1 MCYEWTIYSL
11 KVGACLAV
19 FYLFFKLLLS
29 RETFHRFNRIVVL
42 GAMLLSFVL
51 PLCVITVW
59 RELPLLPAVPV
70 FGMDGAAS
78 ETALPAARP
87 FPWKTLVG
95 VLFVTGAAAT
105 FLHTLWSLGAVMR
118 VIRRGRRERLDDGT
132 ILVRLPQRV
141 TPFSWGRYVVISE
154 EDLAENGPAILT
166 HERAHIRLH
175 HSVDLLVTDLA
186 GCLQWF
192 NPAMWLLRRELRAIH
207 EYEADAAVLASGV
220 DAKSYQMLLIR
231 KAVGGRW
238 YSVANSLN
246 HSKLKNRITM
256 MLRKKSSRRT
266 EARALLLLPLAGLAL
281 GAFAETRY
289 VVPAAYKDTQN
300 RITKNE
306 MRVEIGLD
314 TMIIR
319 GMKAT
324 TDPEKSPMVIING
337 SKTDAKALDT
347 LRPERIASVSVL
359 KDSLSRATY
368 GEEAKNGVIVVT
380 LKKPGE
386 AAAASGNNAYGT
398 QVTTSPNG
406 NTMSISISRSPSQAS
421 LSTSGLEGNPVIVVD
436 GERYSGSLNDLD
448 VQQIRSM
455 SVYKGNIPEKYRQYL
470 GPENESV
477 IEIITKRAV
486 QSAEKLRNYFQSDEW
501 KQMQQKLAQ
510 SEKYFESDEWKE
522 AQKRLSEVSDASDSY
537 FRSEEW
543 KRAQMELSELGS
555 YFESE
560 EWKNA
565 QQKLQNLDDLNLRGK
580 AIVMYRTD
588 AEDAGTSVPYN
599 TVVGGR
605 GGMVVTGPEVMS
617 KSRSDDNG
625 SVTVAKGRVMADFS
639 EIDES
644 EYQIEINGKPAAKSD
659 LERIEPGKI
668 RRVEL
673 IRNDATPGK
682 QGILRVRTRK

>member
-59 RELPLLPAVPV
+59 RELPPLPAVPV
-70 FGMDGAAS
+70 FEMDGAAA

-87 FPWKTLVG
+87 FPWKSLVG
-95 VLFVTGAAAT
+95 VLFVTGAAASC
-105 FLHTLWSLGAVMR
+105 LHTLCSLGSVLR

-132 ILVRLPQRV
+132 ILVRLPQCV
-141 TPFSWGRYVVISE
+141 TPFSWGRYIVISE
-154 EDLAENGPAILT
+154 EDLAENGAAILA
-166 HERAHIRLH
+166 HERAHARLH

-256 MLRKKSSRRT
+256 MLRKRSSRRT

-306 MRVEIGLD
+306 MRAEIGPD
-314 TMIIR
+314 TIIIR

-324 TDPEKSPMVIING
+324 MDPKKAPLVIVDG
-337 SKTDAKALDT
+337 SKADAKVLDT

-359 KDSLSRATY
+359 KDSLSRASY
-368 GEEAKNGVIVVT
+368 GEEAKNGVIVIS

-386 AAAASGNNAYGT
+386 TENNAYGT
-398 QVTTSPNG
+398 QVTTSPDG
-406 NTMSISISRSPSQAS
+406 NTMSISISGSPSQAS

-436 GERYSGSLNDLD
+436 GKRYSGSLNDLD

-455 SVYKGNIPEKYRQYL
+455 SIYKGSIPEKYRQYL
-470 GPENESV
+470 GPDNEGV
-477 IEIITKRAV
+477 ILIETKKPGA
-486 QSAEKLRNYFQSDEW
+486 LGFDNGYFQSDEW
-501 KQMQQKLAQ
+501 KRARMQL
-510 SEKYFESDEWKE
+510 SEMNDYFKSDEWKE
-522 AQKRLSEVSDASDSY
+522 AQKRFSELSEASDSY
-537 FRSEEW
+537 FRSAEW
-543 KRAQMELSELGS
+543 QEAQRKLAESTA
-555 YFESE
+555 YFESDA
-560 EWKNA
+560 WKSA
-565 QQKLQNLDDLNLRGK
+565 QERLQNLDDLKLRGQ
-580 AIVMYRTD
+580 AIAVYDSDSD
-588 AEDAGTSVPYN
+588 AAGRNTEYN

-605 GGMVVTGPEVMS
+605 GGMIVTGPEVMS
-617 KSRSDDNG
+617 KSRSDEKG
-625 SVTVAKGRVMADFS
+625 SVTTAKGRVTADFS
-639 EIDES
+639 EIDEAD
-644 EYQIEINGKPAAKSD
+644 YRIEINGKPATKAD

-668 RRVEL
+668 KRLDLV
-673 IRNDATPGK
+673 RNDATPGK
-682 QGILRVRTRK
+682 EGVLRVRTRK

>member
-70 FGMDGAAS
+70 FEMGEVAP
-78 ETALPAARP
+78 EPALPAARP
-87 FPWKTLVG
+87 FPWKNLVG

-105 FLHTLWSLGAVMR
+105 FLHTLWSLGAVVR

-141 TPFSWGRYVVISE
+141 TPFSWGRYIVISE
-154 EDLAENGPAILT
+154 EDLADNGAAILA
-166 HERAHIRLH
+166 HERAHARLH
-175 HSVDLLVTDLA
+175 HSVDLLMTDLA

-207 EYEADAAVLASGV
+207 EYEADAAVLAGGV

-238 YSVANSLN
+238 YSVANSFN

-256 MLRKKSSRRT
+256 MLRKRSSRRT
-266 EARALLLLPLAGLAL
+266 EARALLLLPLVGLAL

-306 MRVEIGLD
+306 MRAEIGPD
-314 TMIIR
+314 TIIIR
-319 GMKAT
+319 GTKAT
-324 TDPEKSPMVIING
+324 MDPAKTPMVIING

-386 AAAASGNNAYGT
+386 TAVASENNAYGT
-398 QVTTSPNG
+398 QVTTSPDG
-406 NTMSISISRSPSQAS
+406 NTMSISISGSPSQAS
-421 LSTSGLEGNPVIVVD
+421 LSASGLEGNPVIVVD

-455 SVYKGNIPEKYRQYL
+455 SIYKGNIPEKYRQYL
-470 GPENESV
+470 GPENEGV
-477 IEIITKRAV
+477 IEIITKRAA

-501 KQMQQKLAQ
+501 KSMQQKLAQ
-510 SEKYFESDEWKE
+510 SEKYFES
-522 AQKRLSEVSDASDSY
+522 
-537 FRSEEW
+537 EEW
-543 KRAQMELSELGS
+543 KRAQQSLEELG
-555 YFESE
+555 
-560 EWKNA
+560 
-565 QQKLQNLDDLNLRGK
+565 KLGQLGDLEQLNGTMSGFRVISPAHSATGGDDSSSP
-580 AIVMYRTD
+580 AC
-588 AEDAGTSVPYN
+588 N

-605 GGMVVTGPEVMS
+605 GGMVVTGPDVMS
-617 KSRSDDNG
+617 KTRSDDNG
-625 SVTVAKGRVMADFS
+625 SVSVAKGRVTADFS

-644 EYQIEINGKPAAKSD
+644 EYQIEINGKPATKSD

>member
-70 FGMDGAAS
+70 FEMGEVAP
-78 ETALPAARP
+78 EPALPAARP

-105 FLHTLWSLGAVMR
+105 CLHTLWSLVAVVR

-141 TPFSWGRYVVISE
+141 TPFSWGRYIVISE
-154 EDLAENGPAILT
+154 EDLADNGAAILA
-166 HERAHIRLH
+166 HERAHVRLH

-207 EYEADAAVLASGV
+207 EYEADAAVLAGGV

-238 YSVANSLN
+238 YSVANSFN

-256 MLRKKSSRRT
+256 MLRKRSSRRT
-266 EARALLLLPLAGLAL
+266 EARALLLLPLVGLAL

-306 MRVEIGLD
+306 MRAEIGPD
-314 TMIIR
+314 TIIIR
-319 GMKAT
+319 GTKAT
-324 TDPEKSPMVIING
+324 MDPAKTPMVIING

-386 AAAASGNNAYGT
+386 TAAASENNAYGT
-398 QVTTSPNG
+398 QVTTSPDG
-406 NTMSISISRSPSQAS
+406 NTMSISISGSPSQAS
-421 LSTSGLEGNPVIVVD
+421 LSASGLEGNPMIVVD

-455 SVYKGNIPEKYRQYL
+455 SIYKGNIPEKYRQYL
-470 GPENESV
+470 GPENEGV
-477 IEIITKRAV
+477 IEIITKRAA

-510 SEKYFESDEWKE
+510 SEKYFES
-522 AQKRLSEVSDASDSY
+522 
-537 FRSEEW
+537 EEW
-543 KRAQMELSELGS
+543 KRAQQSLEELG
-555 YFESE
+555 
-560 EWKNA
+560 
-565 QQKLQNLDDLNLRGK
+565 KLGQLGDLEQLNGTMSGFRTISPAHSATDGDDPSSP
-580 AIVMYRTD
+580 AC
-588 AEDAGTSVPYN
+588 N

-605 GGMVVTGPEVMS
+605 GGMVVTGPDVMS
-617 KSRSDDNG
+617 KTRSDDNG
-625 SVTVAKGRVMADFS
+625 SVSVAKGRVTADFS
-639 EIDES
+639 EIEES
-644 EYQIEINGKPAAKSD
+644 EYQIEINGKPATKSD

>member
-70 FGMDGAAS
+70 FEMGEAAP
-78 ETALPAARP
+78 ETVLPAARP

-105 FLHTLWSLGAVMR
+105 FLHTLWSLGAVVR

-141 TPFSWGRYVVISE
+141 TPFSWGRYIVISE
-154 EDLAENGPAILT
+154 EDLADNGAAILA
-166 HERAHIRLH
+166 HERAHARLH

-207 EYEADAAVLASGV
+207 EYEADAAVLAGGV

-238 YSVANSLN
+238 YSVANSFN

-256 MLRKKSSRRT
+256 MLRKRSSRRT
-266 EARALLLLPLAGLAL
+266 EARALLLLPLVGLAL

-306 MRVEIGLD
+306 MRAEIGPD
-314 TMIIR
+314 TIIIR
-319 GMKAT
+319 GTKAT
-324 TDPEKSPMVIING
+324 MDPAKTPMVIING

-386 AAAASGNNAYGT
+386 TAAASENNAYGT
-398 QVTTSPNG
+398 QVTTSSGG
-406 NTMSISISRSPSQAS
+406 NAMSISISGSPSQAS
-421 LSTSGLEGNPVIVVD
+421 LSASGLEGNPVIVVD

-455 SVYKGNIPEKYRQYL
+455 SIYKGNIPEKYRQYL
-470 GPENESV
+470 GPENEGV
-477 IEIITKRAV
+477 IEIITKRAA

-501 KQMQQKLAQ
+501 KSMQQKLAQ
-510 SEKYFESDEWKE
+510 SEKYFES
-522 AQKRLSEVSDASDSY
+522 
-537 FRSEEW
+537 EEW
-543 KRAQMELSELGS
+543 KRAQQSLEELG
-555 YFESE
+555 
-560 EWKNA
+560 
-565 QQKLQNLDDLNLRGK
+565 KLGQLGDLEQLNGTMSGFRVISPAHSATGGDDSSSP
-580 AIVMYRTD
+580 AC
-588 AEDAGTSVPYN
+588 N

-605 GGMVVTGPEVMS
+605 GGMVVTGPDVMS
-617 KSRSDDNG
+617 KTRSDDNG
-625 SVTVAKGRVMADFS
+625 SVSVAKGRVTADFS

-644 EYQIEINGKPAAKSD
+644 EYQIEINGKPATKSD

>member
-70 FGMDGAAS
+70 FEMGEVAP
-78 ETALPAARP
+78 EPALPAARP
-87 FPWKTLVG
+87 FPWKNLVG

-105 FLHTLWSLGAVMR
+105 FLHTLWSLGAVVR

-141 TPFSWGRYVVISE
+141 TPFSWGRYIVISE
-154 EDLAENGPAILT
+154 EDLADNGAAILA
-166 HERAHIRLH
+166 HERAHARLH

-207 EYEADAAVLASGV
+207 EYEADAAVLAGGV

-238 YSVANSLN
+238 YSVANSFN

-256 MLRKKSSRRT
+256 MLRKRSSRRT
-266 EARALLLLPLAGLAL
+266 EARALLLLPLVGLAL

-306 MRVEIGLD
+306 MRAEIGPD
-314 TMIIR
+314 TIIIR
-319 GMKAT
+319 GTKAT
-324 TDPEKSPMVIING
+324 MDPAKTPMVIING

-386 AAAASGNNAYGT
+386 TAAASENNAYGT
-398 QVTTSPNG
+398 QVTTSPDG
-406 NTMSISISRSPSQAS
+406 NTMSISISGSPSQAS
-421 LSTSGLEGNPVIVVD
+421 LSASGLEGNPVIVVD

-455 SVYKGNIPEKYRQYL
+455 SIYKGNIPEKYRQYL
-470 GPENESV
+470 GPENEGV
-477 IEIITKRAV
+477 IEIITKRAA

-501 KQMQQKLAQ
+501 KSMQQKLAQ
-510 SEKYFESDEWKE
+510 SEKYFES
-522 AQKRLSEVSDASDSY
+522 
-537 FRSEEW
+537 EEW
-543 KRAQMELSELGS
+543 KRAQQSLEELG
-555 YFESE
+555 
-560 EWKNA
+560 
-565 QQKLQNLDDLNLRGK
+565 KLGQLGDLEQLNGTMSGFRVISPAHSATGGDDSSSP
-580 AIVMYRTD
+580 AC
-588 AEDAGTSVPYN
+588 N

-605 GGMVVTGPEVMS
+605 GGMVVTGPDVMS
-617 KSRSDDNG
+617 KTRSDDNG
-625 SVTVAKGRVMADFS
+625 SVSVAKGRVTADFS

-644 EYQIEINGKPAAKSD
+644 EYQIEINGKPATKSD

>member
-59 RELPLLPAVPV
+59 RELPPLPAVPV
-70 FGMDGAAS
+70 FEMDGATSDA
-78 ETALPAARP
+78 ALPAARP

-95 VLFVTGAAAT
+95 VLFVTGAAANC
-105 FLHTLWSLGAVMR
+105 LHTLWSLTAVVR

-141 TPFSWGRYVVISE
+141 TPFSWGRCIVISE

-175 HSVDLLVTDLA
+175 HSADLLATDLA

-256 MLRKKSSRRT
+256 MLRKRSSRRT

-300 RITKNE
+300 RITKHE
-306 MRVEIGLD
+306 MRAEIGPD
-314 TMIIR
+314 TIVIR
-319 GMKAT
+319 WMKVT
-324 TDPEKSPMVIING
+324 MDPERGPLVMVEG
-337 SKTDAKALDT
+337 GKGDLQVLDT

-359 KDSLSRATY
+359 KDSLSRASY
-368 GEEAKNGVIVVT
+368 GEEAKNGVIVIS
-380 LKKPGE
+380 LKKPGDT
-386 AAAASGNNAYGT
+386 AAASGNNAYGT
-398 QVTTSPNG
+398 QVTTSPDG
-406 NTMSISISRSPSQAS
+406 NTMSISISGSPSQAS

-436 GERYSGSLNDLD
+436 GKRYSGSLNDLD

-455 SVYKGNIPEKYRQYL
+455 SIYKGNIPEAYRQYL
-470 GPENESV
+470 GPDNEGV
-477 IEIITKRAV
+477 ILIETKQPGA
-486 QSAEKLRNYFQSDEW
+486 LGFDNGYFQSDEW
-501 KQMQQKLAQ
+501 KRAQMQL
-510 SEKYFESDEWKE
+510 SEMNDYFKSDEWKE
-522 AQKRLSEVSDASDSY
+522 AQKRFSELSEASDSY
-537 FRSEEW
+537 FRSAEW
-543 KRAQMELSELGS
+543 QEAQRKLAESTA
-555 YFESE
+555 YFESDA
-560 EWKNA
+560 WKSA
-565 QQKLQNLDDLNLRGK
+565 QERLQNLDDLKLRGQ
-580 AIVMYRTD
+580 ALAVYDSDSD
-588 AEDAGTSVPYN
+588 AAGRSAEYN

-605 GGMVVTGPEVMS
+605 GGMIVTGPEVMS
-617 KSRSDDNG
+617 KSRSDEKG
-625 SVTVAKGRVMADFS
+625 SVTTAKGRVTADFS
-639 EIDES
+639 EIDEAD
-644 EYQIEINGKPAAKSD
+644 YRIEINGKPATKAD

>member
-95 VLFVTGAAAT
+95 VLFVTGAAVT

-118 VIRRGRRERLDDGT
+118 VIRRGCRERLDDGT

-154 EDLAENGPAILT
+154 EDLAENGSAILT

-306 MRVEIGLD
+306 MRVEIGPD

-436 GERYSGSLNDLD
+436 GKRYSGSLNDLD

-455 SVYKGNIPEKYRQYL
+455 SIYKGNIPEAYRQYL
-470 GPENESV
+470 GPDNEGV
-477 IEIITKRAV
+477 ILIETKQPGA
-486 QSAEKLRNYFQSDEW
+486 LGFDNGYFQSDEW
-501 KQMQQKLAQ
+501 KRAQMQL
-510 SEKYFESDEWKE
+510 SEMNDYFKSDEWKE
-522 AQKRLSEVSDASDSY
+522 AQKRFSELSEASDSY
-537 FRSEEW
+537 FRSAEW
-543 KRAQMELSELGS
+543 QEAQRKLAESTA
-555 YFESE
+555 YFESDA
-560 EWKNA
+560 WKSA
-565 QQKLQNLDDLNLRGK
+565 QERLQNLDDLNLRGK

>member
-59 RELPLLPAVPV
+59 RELPPLPAVPV
-70 FGMDGAAS
+70 FEMDGATSDA
-78 ETALPAARP
+78 ALPAARP

-95 VLFVTGAAAT
+95 VLFVTGAAANC
-105 FLHTLWSLGAVMR
+105 LHTLWSLTAVVR

-141 TPFSWGRYVVISE
+141 TPFSWGRCIVISE

-175 HSVDLLVTDLA
+175 HSADLLATDLA

-256 MLRKKSSRRT
+256 MLRKRSSRRT

-300 RITKNE
+300 RITKHE
-306 MRVEIGLD
+306 MRAEIGPD
-314 TMIIR
+314 TIVIR
-319 GMKAT
+319 WMKVT
-324 TDPEKSPMVIING
+324 MDPEKAPLVIVDG
-337 SKTDAKALDT
+337 VKGDLQVLDT

-359 KDSLSRATY
+359 KDSLSRASY
-368 GEEAKNGVIVVT
+368 GEEAKNGVIVIS
-380 LKKPGE
+380 LKKPGDT
-386 AAAASGNNAYGT
+386 AAASGNNAYGT
-398 QVTTSPNG
+398 QVTTSPDG
-406 NTMSISISRSPSQAS
+406 NTMSISISGSPSQAS

-436 GERYSGSLNDLD
+436 GKRYSGSLNDLD

-455 SVYKGNIPEKYRQYL
+455 SIYKGNIPEAYRQYL
-470 GPENESV
+470 GPDNEGV
-477 IEIITKRAV
+477 ILIETKQPGA
-486 QSAEKLRNYFQSDEW
+486 LGFDNGYFQSDEW
-501 KQMQQKLAQ
+501 KRAQMQL
-510 SEKYFESDEWKE
+510 SEMNDYFKSDEWKE
-522 AQKRLSEVSDASDSY
+522 AQKRFSELSEASDSY
-537 FRSEEW
+537 FRSAEW
-543 KRAQMELSELGS
+543 QEAQRKLAESTA
-555 YFESE
+555 YFESDA
-560 EWKNA
+560 WKSA
-565 QQKLQNLDDLNLRGK
+565 QERLQNLDDLKLRGQ
-580 AIVMYRTD
+580 ALAVYDSDSD
-588 AEDAGTSVPYN
+588 AAGRSAEYN

-605 GGMVVTGPEVMS
+605 GGMIVTGPEVMS
-617 KSRSDDNG
+617 KSRSDEKG
-625 SVTVAKGRVMADFS
+625 SVTTAKGRVTADFS
-639 EIDES
+639 EIDEAD
-644 EYQIEINGKPAAKSD
+644 YRIEINGKPATKAD

>member
-70 FGMDGAAS
+70 FEMGEVAP
-78 ETALPAARP
+78 EPALPAARP
-87 FPWKTLVG
+87 FPWKNLVG

-105 FLHTLWSLGAVMR
+105 FLHTLWSLGAVVR

-141 TPFSWGRYVVISE
+141 TPFSWGRYIVISE
-154 EDLAENGPAILT
+154 EDLADNGAAILA
-166 HERAHIRLH
+166 HERAHARLH

-207 EYEADAAVLASGV
+207 EYEADAAVLAGGV

-238 YSVANSLN
+238 YSVANSFN

-256 MLRKKSSRRT
+256 MLRKRSSRRT
-266 EARALLLLPLAGLAL
+266 EARALLLLPLVGLAL

-306 MRVEIGLD
+306 MRAEIGPD
-314 TMIIR
+314 TIIIR
-319 GMKAT
+319 GTKAT
-324 TDPEKSPMVIING
+324 MDPAKTPMVIING

-386 AAAASGNNAYGT
+386 TAVASENNAYGT
-398 QVTTSPNG
+398 QVTTSPDG
-406 NTMSISISRSPSQAS
+406 NTMSISISGSPSQAS
-421 LSTSGLEGNPVIVVD
+421 LSASGLEGNPVIVVD

-455 SVYKGNIPEKYRQYL
+455 SIYKGNIPEKYRQYL
-470 GPENESV
+470 GPENEGV
-477 IEIITKRAV
+477 IEIITKRAA

-501 KQMQQKLAQ
+501 KSMQQKLAQ
-510 SEKYFESDEWKE
+510 SEKYFES
-522 AQKRLSEVSDASDSY
+522 
-537 FRSEEW
+537 EEW
-543 KRAQMELSELGS
+543 KRAQQSLEELG
-555 YFESE
+555 
-560 EWKNA
+560 
-565 QQKLQNLDDLNLRGK
+565 KLGQLGDLEQLNGTMSGFRVISPAHSATGGDDSSSP
-580 AIVMYRTD
+580 AC
-588 AEDAGTSVPYN
+588 N

-605 GGMVVTGPEVMS
+605 GGMVVTGPDVMS
-617 KSRSDDNG
+617 KTRSDDNG
-625 SVTVAKGRVMADFS
+625 SVSVAKGRVTADFS

-644 EYQIEINGKPAAKSD
+644 EYQIEINGKPATKSD

-673 IRNDATPGK
+673 IRNDATSGK